1 MPRRRRDE
9 PVTLPES
16 VSRIISTED
25 IYPIINYV
33 QMAREKISFVA
44 NHSDSITIE
53 TLIKDTN
60 IPFTKK
66 ELRKG
71 VRFYLGVPPERG
83 FPDERFSFDDDEDDD
98 YLDELIE
105 EGQCF

>member
-9 PVTLPES
+9 PARLPDSVTS
-16 VSRIISTED
+16 IVDTED

-33 QMAREKISFVA
+33 QVAREKVSFVA
-44 NHSDSITIE
+44 AHEDSITME
-53 TLIKDTN
+53 TLLKDSE
-60 IPFTKK
+60 IPYSRK

-71 VRFYLGVPPERG
+71 VRYHLGLPPQREI
-83 FPDERFSFDDDEDDD
+83 PDERIIFDEDE
-98 YLDELIE
+98 YPDELIE